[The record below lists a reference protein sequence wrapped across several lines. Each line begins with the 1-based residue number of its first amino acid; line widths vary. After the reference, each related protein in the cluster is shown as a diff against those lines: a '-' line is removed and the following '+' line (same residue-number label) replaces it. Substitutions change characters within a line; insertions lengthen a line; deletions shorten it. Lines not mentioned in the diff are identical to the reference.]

1 MFEGGDGDGGT
12 GRVNWEVWL
21 TRRARAKG
29 DSTLALEVGACIVDG
44 ARIVTGRAG
53 RRVGNAR

>member
-1 MFEGGDGDGGT
+1 MVMDGGT
-12 GRVNWEVWL
+12 GRVNWEVEL

-29 DSTLALEVGACIVDG
+29 DSTLALEIGACIVDG
-44 ARIVTGRAG
+44 ARIVTGRAW